1 MSKLDKRI
9 EELLGEMRKANTI
22 LDGSADDGGRKAAA
36 MDAQADI
43 AKKLSDT
50 DEGREVAATAD
61 ARKSSL
67 EAQVEALTKLMREGK
82 FPGFK
87 VLGSWRV
94 KRSTMQSVIDG
105 TWEFEQPTEEPND

>member
-1 MSKLDKRI
+1 MSSDNGNDLAAYGP
-9 EELLGEMRKANTI
+9 LLTPEQVAEI
-22 LDGSADDGGRKAAA
+22 LQ
-36 MDAQADI
+36 MNPQH
-43 AKKLSDT
+43 
-50 DEGREVAATAD
+50 
-61 ARKSSL
+61 
-67 EAQVEALTKLMREGK
+67 LTKLMREGK